1 MQNEETVLRSYIRK
15 AIKVVASRRENKILQ
30 EEKELRR
37 VIRSMILIEKER
49 EPAYDDTGLNALN
62 GLFLDT
68 GFIGRI
74 RIGYKE
80 LRSTDEQR
88 RTYKEHIT
96 YHILKTLE
104 MSRMMAEPGDQ
115 SKEEPMAHLQE
126 DQSEEEPVVYLQ
138 EQDFTM
144 DLEKSPLMG
153 EEPEKTK
160 EEEKEEE
167 LEKFKIPGE
176 EYGDTTGIK
185 QAFDIFNATEVKES
199 LLRFWGKMDL
209 EEDRDIFYDNMKEQ
223 LEAHFVQWEEEIKK
237 EDTVAQGTPGEEE
250 LELEPDIPAGEE
262 ELELEPEGEGEEF

>member
-1 MQNEETVLRSYIRK
+1 MKNEETVLRSYIRK
-15 AIKVVASRRENKILQ
+15 AIKIVEKRKKDKTLQ
-30 EEKELRR
+30 EEKELRK
-37 VIRSMILIEKER
+37 VIRSMILLEKER

-80 LRSTDEQR
+80 LRSTEEQR
-88 RTYKEHIT
+88 QTYKDHLT

-104 MSRMMAEPGDQ
+104 MDRIMAQPG
-115 SKEEPMAHLQE
+115 
-126 DQSEEEPVVYLQ
+126 DQSEEEPMVHLQ

-153 EEPEKTK
+153 EEPEEKTK
-160 EEEKEEE
+160 EEEDDEE

-176 EYGDTTGIK
+176 EYGDTTGVK

-199 LLRFWGKMDL
+199 LLRFWKKMGL
-209 EEDRDIFYDNMKEQ
+209 EEDKDMFYDNMKEQ
-223 LEAHFVQWEEEIKK
+223 LEAHFVKWEEEIKK
-237 EDTVAQGTPGEEE
+237 EEASAMGIPPEEEE
-250 LELEPDIPAGEE
+250 LELEPGEGPPEEE